1 MLLGIRLR
9 GGLGALGLGGVLV
22 VMVGREVGRAVRER
36 VDMGEGIWGAS
47 CNVGGMVEC
56 N

>member
-9 GGLGALGLGGVLV
+9 GGLGALGLGGVL
-22 VMVGREVGRAVRER
+22 VGREVGRAVRER